1 MKRNILIALIL
12 ISTAVTG
19 ENWKKIT
26 DRTTIQE
33 DKIYLIVS
41 ENKDKNKKT
50 VYYLMN
56 TYYKQKIYEYSES
69 NTLPQDLYSYYS
81 FQFKKTDNN
90 YWYMYNVYENAYI
103 NDSSGYVNEEANANK
118 ASLCKFESQ
127 YIWTQYISKATN
139 IAGWDMLS
147 MRKGYSYYYFY
158 AFSNFETDK
167 KKEEFLIPSIYELTT
182 FTLDET
188 KDLPAII
195 SPISVDEI
203 ILKKKFVNDV
213 NNTLLLPCDV
223 PNYKNVFGNNVTAYQ
238 YFGINGENITFT
250 EITDND
256 LMANT
261 PYIIKGSAFKDSPY
275 SINSKTVYPA
285 NDDMTYNNGIVTGT
299 FKTTKAEKDGYIFT
313 KNGLRK
319 YNAADNNLSL
329 EPYKWY
335 FTISNSNNAKLN
347 TIQNNTD
354 GISKPITDI
363 VDGPIHTLQGVKV
376 AKDNN
381 SKRYLHSGIY
391 IQGRKKIR
399 IQ

>member
-56 TYYKQKIYEYSES
+56 EEYYSSGTIRFDISA
-69 NTLPQDLYSYYS
+69 TLPQDIYSNYS
-81 FQFKKTDNN
+81 FQVYKSDDSFYNLYNIYRGAFVNASN
-90 YWYMYNVYENAYI
+90 YKIIDKPSDCKASKWEF
-103 NDSSGYVNEEANANK
+103 NDSITCFYTDKEPYKLLFDKGHELY
-118 ASLCKFESQ
+118 SLC
-127 YIWTQYISKATN
+127 SKSKIAENGKTN
-139 IAGWDMLS
+139 FI
-147 MRKGYSYYYFY
+147 
-158 AFSNFETDK
+158 N
-167 KKEEFLIPSIYELTT
+167 PSIYELTT

-213 NNTLLLPCDV
+213 NNTLLLPCNV